1 MVTRTA
7 TITNRGML
15 TDIPTP
21 INAANLATHAN
32 ITMKNRYVAGVLAAL
47 GLSLAAAAP
56 SASAQSNWPDHPI
69 RIIVPYSPGGGAD
82 LLTRLVAQKLSD
94 RLKQPVIVENQGG
107 ASNTIGMG
115 NVKRSEPDG
124 YTLGVATPV
133 FVVAPVG
140 LKSKPYDP
148 VKDFT
153 PVAMIGFTPLVLCV
167 HPSVPAKNLK
177 EFIALN
183 KAKPNSMNFA
193 SLGSYTTQG
202 LAAYLFNQVAGIQAT
217 EVPYKGSGPGTTD
230 LLAGN
235 VQYFFNALPS
245 MLGHIKNGSLRALGV
260 SSGKRSPDLPDVPAI
275 KEVLP
280 SYEVTTWYSIVAP
293 KGTPAPVVARLNK
306 EINEIVREKDIEPK
320 FKAHGVEADPM
331 SPQQLGKLYETEL
344 ARWTKVAQDAK
355 LKQE

>member
-1 MVTRTA
+1 M
-7 TITNRGML
+7 G
-15 TDIPTP
+15 TDTDMPIPP
-21 INAANLATHAN
+21 THTHT
-32 ITMKNRYVAGVLAAL
+32 TMKNRLVAGVLAAL
-47 GLSLAAAAP
+47 ALGFCGFAAAEY
-56 SASAQSNWPDHPI
+56 PDHPI
-69 RIIVPYSPGGGAD
+69 HIIVPYAPGGGAD
-82 LLTRLVAQKLSD
+82 LLSRLVGQRLSE
-94 RLKQPVIVENQGG
+94 RLKQPVVVENQGG

-115 NVKRSEPDG
+115 NVKRADPDG
-124 YTLGVATPV
+124 YTLGLATPV

-148 VKDFT
+148 VKDFE

-167 HPSVPAKNLK
+167 NPGVPAKTLQ

-202 LAAYLFNQVAGIQAT
+202 LAAYLFNQVAGIKAT

-245 MLGHIKNGSLRALGV
+245 MLGHIRNGSLRALGV
-260 SSGKRSPDLPDVPAI
+260 SSAKRAADLPDVPAI

-280 SYEVTTWYSIVAP
+280 SYEVTTWYSFVAP
-293 KGTPAPVVARLNK
+293 KGTPEAIVARLNK
-306 EINEIVREKDIEPK
+306 EINEIVQEKDVVPQLLH
-320 FKAHGVEADPM
+320 HGVQSDPI
-331 SPQQLGKLYETEL
+331 SPEQLGKLYQTEL

-355 LKQE
+355 LKQK